1 MKKQFQFKLIEGKFE
16 PLEAGKVLYSL
27 IKTKVNYHSLE
38 KYGSEFKFN
47 RDFQH
52 SKRRKETLIEA
63 SDYVRILIKE
73 AEEKDLELL
82 INGIIQIEVRPKAKT
97 DGAI

>member
-1 MKKQFQFKLIEGKFE
+1 MKKQFQFKSIERKFE
-16 PLEAGKVLYSL
+16 PLEAGKVLYLL

-38 KYGSEFKFN
+38 KYSSEFKFN

-82 INGIIQIEVRPKAKT
+82 INGIIQIEVSPKAKT

>member
-16 PLEAGKVLYSL
+16 PLEAGKVLYSP
-27 IKTKVNYHSLE
+27 INTKVNYHSLE
-38 KYGSEFKFN
+38 KYSSEFKFN

-82 INGIIQIEVRPKAKT
+82 INGIIQIEVSPKAKT

>member
-1 MKKQFQFKLIEGKFE
+1 MKKEFQFKLIEGQFE
-16 PLEAGKVLYSL
+16 PAEAGKVLYSL
-27 IKTKVNYHSLE
+27 INSKINYHTLE
-38 KYGSEFKFN
+38 EFSNEIRFN
-47 RDFQH
+47 KDVQH
-52 SKRRKETLIEA
+52 SKRRRETLMESSEYIKA
-63 SDYVRILIKE
+63 LIKE